1 MFCPTEIIFSATDA
15 CNLHCAHCFVSRTPS
30 KLYTEDAI
38 AFLET
43 VKDYKKQNDISSQKT
58 SSCHIE
64 RIGFSGGEPFLYTD
78 FLCRII
84 RWSVDNDFMFDQIMT
99 NGAWWKDETELYQKL
114 QLIYDAGYDG
124 HIGLSY
130 DIFHGQSLETITT
143 FIKAAE
149 NFFGEG
155 CVNIQTV
162 KPFDKKLMTEKILSE
177 ECLKKNFSV
186 KKIKKQFPSCTVYEL
201 PQTFTC
207 EEKKAW
213 KSWKWF
219 TDDYC
224 EGPGNIL
231 YIHSSGNI
239 APCCGFA
246 NENKQ
251 LFIGTIKDS
260 FAQVIENARNNK
272 MIEICFETG
281 LAALRKELQKKG
293 TVLPGKTSD
302 ICTFCDYIC
311 KTQNINIL

>member
-1 MFCPTEIIFSATDA
+1 MFCPTEIIFAATDA

-30 KLYTEDAI
+30 KLCTEDAI

-43 VKDYKKQNDISSQKT
+43 VKEYEKQHDISSQET

-64 RIGFSGGEPFLYTD
+64 RIGFSGGEPFLYTE
-78 FLCRII
+78 FLSRII
-84 RWSVDNDFMFDQIMT
+84 RWAVDNDFMFDQIMT

-130 DIFHGQSLETITT
+130 DIFHGQTEEQIQT
-143 FIKAAE
+143 FVKAAE
-149 NFFGEG
+149 KIFGEG

-162 KPFDKKLMTEKILSE
+162 KPFSKKLIAEKSSHKE
-177 ECLKKNFSV
+177 YSV
-186 KKIKKQFPSCTVYEL
+186 KEIKKHFPSCTVYEL
-201 PQTFTC
+201 PQTFPS

-213 KSWKWF
+213 KNWKWF
-219 TDDYC
+219 KEDYC

-251 LFIGTIKDS
+251 LFIGTIKDTY
-260 FAQVIENARNNK
+260 AQVIENARNNK

-281 LAALRKELQKKG
+281 LASLRRELQKKG
-293 TVLPGKTSD
+293 TELPGKTSD
-302 ICTFCDYIC
+302 ICTFCDFIC
-311 KTQNINIL
+311 KTQN